1 MKHRSVSL
9 GFFLL
14 ALAAV
19 VCSAQTQD
27 TTNKDSSGAK
37 PATPTDKTA
46 PKQDAQATP
55 EKKKPKK
62 VWTNDEVKALP
73 GKVSVVGQPN
83 QRVEYRRETE
93 EGSSSDE
100 GDGQES
106 QIDNYRQQ
114 IGELH
119 NQIDAADQRIAQLKN
134 FKGENS
140 SPTGG
145 INPNQGYNIGAR
157 GGPNQATGSEKEK
170 ASGAN
175 RRPGRRSTKEWDRS
189 RQAPIAEEFRDIT
202 NYIQSLR

>member
-27 TTNKDSSGAK
+27 TVNKDSGDAK

-46 PKQDAQATP
+46 PEQNAQATP

-62 VWTNDEVKALP
+62 VWTNDEVQALP
-73 GKVSVVGQPN
+73 GKVSVVGQAN
-83 QRVEYRRETE
+83 QRVEYRRKTE
-93 EGSSSDE
+93 EGSSSDK
-100 GDGQES
+100 GDAQES
-106 QIDNYRQQ
+106 QIESYRQQ
-114 IGELH
+114 IGELR
-119 NQIDAADQRIAQLKN
+119 NQIDAADQRIAQLRN

-145 INPNQGYNIGAR
+145 INPNQGYNMVPVEDQIKQLEAKKKKLQGQIDDLENEAR
-157 GGPNQATGSEKEK
+157 KNGID
-170 ASGAN
+170 
-175 RRPGRRSTKEWDRS
+175 PGK
-189 RQAPIAEEFRDIT
+189 
-202 NYIQSLR
+202 LR